1 VSTVIWTYVLAP
13 RGFCTFC
20 CGIPRSEGT
29 GKRRLPDWLGLPELT
44 APAPDLSEKHAVVF
58 GGSGFIGSHLVASL
72 TGAGA
77 TVTVADIEPPS
88 RLAEGAHFVEA
99 DVREPIALDPGAD
112 DPLVVNLAAVH
123 RTPGHPDREYFET
136 NVAGARNVTEFCAAH
151 GVTSLWFTSSIS
163 VYGPT
168 EEPCSETSPLR
179 PTSAYG
185 RSKLEAEQIHR
196 AWADA
201 DSSRH
206 LVVVRPAAVFGPG
219 ENGNF
224 TRLAA
229 GLRRGFF
236 FYPGRKD
243 TLKACGYVDDLVGS
257 LYFMATAADSVV
269 TYNYGYA
276 EPPTLEAICKAF
288 QDVGGLPAP
297 RGAIPAG
304 PMLAVA
310 RALSALGL
318 KTFDPDR
325 VRKLLASTNIRAVE
339 LTQRGY
345 EYQTDLA
352 GAIARWRAADPQ
364 GQFV

>member
-1 VSTVIWTYVLAP
+1 MYEFAAVFARSDAEMR
-13 RGFCTFC
+13 RGMTL
-20 CGIPRSEGT
+20 E
-29 GKRRLPDWLGLPELT
+29 KRRPPDWLGLPELT
-44 APAPDLSEKHAVVF
+44 VPTLDLREKHAVVF

-72 TGAGA
+72 TSAGA
-77 TVTVADIEPPS
+77 SVTIADLESPA
-88 RLAEGAHFVEA
+88 RLPEGARFVEA
-99 DVREPIALDPGAD
+99 DVREPITLEPAA
-112 DPLVVNLAAVH
+112 DPLVFNLAAVH
-123 RTPGHPDREYFET
+123 RTPGHPDHEYFET
-136 NVAGARNVTEFCAAH
+136 NVAGARNVTEFSAAH
-151 GVTSLWFTSSIS
+151 GATSLWFTSSIS

-168 EEPCSETSPLR
+168 EQACSEASPLR
-179 PTSAYG
+179 PVSAYG

-201 DSSRH
+201 GSGRR

-243 TLKACGYVDDLVGS
+243 TLKACGYVDDLIGS
-257 LYFMATAADSVV
+257 LYFMANAADPIV

-288 QDVGGLPAP
+288 QETGGLPAP
-297 RGAIPAG
+297 RGVIPEG

-310 RALSALGL
+310 RFLSALGL

-325 VRKLLASTNIRAVE
+325 VRKLVASTNIQAGE
-339 LTQRGY
+339 LAERGY
-345 EYQTDLA
+345 EYQTDLDS
-352 GAIARWRAADPQ
+352 AIARWRAADPP
-364 GQFV
+364 GLFV